1 MDSDELRALLAVAA
15 TGSYHAAARSLGFS
29 RSTLRRRIGELE
41 ARIGRRLVNSQADG
55 IALTAVGVK
64 VAHRGKI
71 VLHELEA
78 MLAHLR
84 VEGAEPTGELRLGAP
99 TGLPPPIFH
108 PIVSLLRA
116 RFPRLSV
123 QLRFFEDPAHAPE
136 RELDAY
142 VDFSHVPPL
151 PGWSAYDLRAVDE
164 VLLASPGYLK
174 RHGAPRTLEEL
185 HDHELLTWMP
195 PDRDPKCW
203 PRAEGTL
210 FEVEPAVIC
219 SNIHVVR
226 LLAEA
231 GAGIVL
237 TPHADLQGL
246 GLPREGT
253 NLVPVLPDLVRGP
266 RTLRVKI
273 SDELADIPAFRA
285 LMDITLRVTH
295 QANPHAVLP
304 AEELTRR

>member
-41 ARIGRRLVNSQADG
+41 ARIGRRLVHAQADG
-55 IALTAVGVK
+55 VALTAAGVK
-64 VAHRGKI
+64 VAHRGQT
-71 VLHELEA
+71 VLRELEA

-84 VEGAEPTGELRLGAP
+84 VEGSEPTGELRLGAP

-108 PIVSLLRA
+108 PIVAFLRA

-123 QLRFFEDPAHAPE
+123 RLRFFENPAHAPE

-151 PGWSAYDLRAVDE
+151 PGWSAYDLTAVDE
-164 VLLASPGYLK
+164 VLMASPDYLK
-174 RHGAPRTLEEL
+174 RRGAPRTLADL
-185 HDHELLTWMP
+185 HDHELLTWLP
-195 PDRDPKCW
+195 PDRDPKRW
-203 PRAEGTL
+203 PAADGTL
-210 FEVEPAVIC
+210 FEVEPAIIC
-219 SNIHVVR
+219 SNVHVVR
-226 LLAEA
+226 MLAEA

-237 TPHADLQGL
+237 TPHADLQGPEL
-246 GLPREGT
+246 RQEGV
-253 NLVPVLPDLVRGP
+253 NLVPVLPELVRGP

-273 SDELADIPAFRA
+273 SDELADIPAFRS
-285 LMDITLRVTH
+285 LMDITLRVAH
-295 QANPHAVLP
+295 QASAS
-304 AEELTRR
+304 RRSSR